1 MLENLW
7 HTPKEKIEQKSV
19 FWNMMSS
26 GLNSVV
32 SMFLLWIVTMING
45 VSDAGIFS
53 LAFSTSQMMLT
64 IGNYGMRNYQ
74 ATDIR
79 NKYSTGVYLS
89 SRIFTN
95 AIMMSAV
102 GIFVVAK
109 GYYFEKSCHNFT
121 LSIKSNGCDG

>member
-64 IGNYGMRNYQ
+64 IGNYGMRKLSAGQIYEISILR
-74 ATDIR
+74 AYI
-79 NKYSTGVYLS
+79 YSPVFSL
-89 SRIFTN
+89 
-95 AIMMSAV
+95 M
-102 GIFVVAK
+102 
-109 GYYFEKSCHNFT
+109 
-121 LSIKSNGCDG
+121 LL

>member
-53 LAFSTSQMMLT
+53 LAFSSILRAYIYLPVFSLML
-64 IGNYGMRNYQ
+64 
-74 ATDIR
+74 
-79 NKYSTGVYLS
+79 L
-89 SRIFTN
+89 
-95 AIMMSAV
+95 
-102 GIFVVAK
+102 
-109 GYYFEKSCHNFT
+109 
-121 LSIKSNGCDG
+121 

>member
-45 VSDAGIFS
+45 V
-53 LAFSTSQMMLT
+53 
-64 IGNYGMRNYQ
+64 
-74 ATDIR
+74 
-79 NKYSTGVYLS
+79 
-89 SRIFTN
+89 
-95 AIMMSAV
+95 
-102 GIFVVAK
+102 
-109 GYYFEKSCHNFT
+109 
-121 LSIKSNGCDG
+121 

>member
-64 IGNYGMRNYQ
+64 IGNYGRLQIYEISILR
-74 ATDIR
+74 AYI
-79 NKYSTGVYLS
+79 YLPVFS
-89 SRIFTN
+89 L
-95 AIMMSAV
+95 M
-102 GIFVVAK
+102 
-109 GYYFEKSCHNFT
+109 
-121 LSIKSNGCDG
+121 LL

>member
-45 VSDAGIFS
+45 VSEQESFH
-53 LAFSTSQMMLT
+53 LLFQHH
-64 IGNYGMRNYQ
+64 R
-74 ATDIR
+74 
-79 NKYSTGVYLS
+79 
-89 SRIFTN
+89 
-95 AIMMSAV
+95 
-102 GIFVVAK
+102 
-109 GYYFEKSCHNFT
+109 
-121 LSIKSNGCDG
+121 

>member
-53 LAFSTSQMMLT
+53 LAF
-64 IGNYGMRNYQ
+64 
-74 ATDIR
+74 
-79 NKYSTGVYLS
+79 
-89 SRIFTN
+89 
-95 AIMMSAV
+95 
-102 GIFVVAK
+102 
-109 GYYFEKSCHNFT
+109 
-121 LSIKSNGCDG
+121 

>member
-32 SMFLLWIVTMING
+32 SIFLLWIVTMING

-95 AIMMSAV
+95 AI
-102 GIFVVAK
+102 I
-109 GYYFEKSCHNFT
+109 
-121 LSIKSNGCDG
+121 L

>member
-45 VSDAGIFS
+45 VSDC
-53 LAFSTSQMMLT
+53 
-64 IGNYGMRNYQ
+64 RNLFTCFFNI
-74 ATDIR
+74 TDDVNDR
-79 NKYSTGVYLS
+79 KLWDEELS
-89 SRIFTN
+89 
-95 AIMMSAV
+95 
-102 GIFVVAK
+102 
-109 GYYFEKSCHNFT
+109 GYRYTK
-121 LSIKSNGCDG
+121 

>member
-64 IGNYGMRNYQ
+64 IG
-74 ATDIR
+74 TIR
-79 NKYSTGVYLS
+79 LQIYEISILRAYIYLPVFS
-89 SRIFTN
+89 L
-95 AIMMSAV
+95 M
-102 GIFVVAK
+102 
-109 GYYFEKSCHNFT
+109 
-121 LSIKSNGCDG
+121 LL

>member
-102 GIFVVAK
+102 GIFVVA
-109 GYYFEKSCHNFT
+109 SMPQR
-121 LSIKSNGCDG
+121 LSRLLNRL